1 MENSDIISSTVA
13 DMTSAVTDMT
23 SVVTD
28 MTSAVTDMTS
38 AVTDMTSVVTDMTS
52 AVTDMTSVVT
62 DMTSVVTDMT
72 SAVTDMT
79 SVVTDMT
86 SAVTDM
92 TSVVTDM
99 TSTVT
104 DMTST
109 VTDMTSTV
117 ADISSTISSIISS
130 TINSII
136 SSTTS
141 DEMIGNNSQ
150 SQESE
155 GYYYSQ
161 LGTWLAVG
169 FTICTLGAVCGLAYL
184 YKERTK
190 PLENKSSKNYEL
202 SDLNCVK
209 VDIPLQENE
218 IKVLSVSSDVSYED
232 NGNNESHIP
241 SNDLDNNLLGVNVTE
256 HLS

>member
-1 MENSDIISSTVA
+1 METINVTELFMENSDIISSTVA
-13 DMTSAVTDMT
+13 DMTSAVTDMTSVVTDMTSVVTDMT

-52 AVTDMTSVVT
+52 
-62 DMTSVVTDMT
+62 
-72 SAVTDMT
+72 
-79 SVVTDMT
+79 
-86 SAVTDM
+86 
-92 TSVVTDM
+92 VVTDM

-104 DMTST
+104 DMTSA

-117 ADISSTISSIISS
+117 TDIGSTISSIISSTISS

-184 YKERTK
+184 YKKRTNQ
-190 PLENKSSKNYEL
+190 LEDKSSKNYEL

-209 VDIPLQENE
+209 VDIPLQEKNE
-218 IKVLSVSSDVSYED
+218 IKVLSVSDVNYED

>member
-13 DMTSAVTDMT
+13 
-23 SVVTD
+23 
-28 MTSAVTDMTS
+28 
-38 AVTDMTSVVTDMTS
+38 
-52 AVTDMTSVVT
+52 
-62 DMTSVVTDMT
+62 
-72 SAVTDMT
+72 
-79 SVVTDMT
+79 DMT

-117 ADISSTISSIISS
+117 TDMTSAVTDMTSAVADMTSTVADISSTIS
-130 TINSII
+130 SII

>member
-1 MENSDIISSTVA
+1 METINVTELFMENSDIISSTVA
-13 DMTSAVTDMT
+13 
-23 SVVTD
+23 
-28 MTSAVTDMTS
+28 
-38 AVTDMTSVVTDMTS
+38 
-52 AVTDMTSVVT
+52 
-62 DMTSVVTDMT
+62 
-72 SAVTDMT
+72 
-79 SVVTDMT
+79 DMT

-117 ADISSTISSIISS
+117 TDMTSAVTDMTSAVADMTSTVADISSTIS
-130 TINSII
+130 SII

>member
-23 SVVTD
+23 S
-28 MTSAVTDMTS
+28 AV
-38 AVTDMTSVVTDMTS
+38 ADMTSVVTDMTS
-52 AVTDMTSVVT
+52 AVTDMTSAVA

-79 SVVTDMT
+79 STVTDMT

-92 TSVVTDM
+92 TS
-99 TSTVT
+99 TVT
-104 DMTST
+104 N
-109 VTDMTSTV
+109 
-117 ADISSTISSIISS
+117 IGSTISSIISS

-184 YKERTK
+184 YKKRNK
-190 PLENKSSKNYEL
+190 PLEDKPSKNYEP

-218 IKVLSVSSDVSYED
+218 IKVLSVSDVSYED

>member
-1 MENSDIISSTVA
+1 MTVAINQYINFKMETINVTELFMENSDIISSTVA
-13 DMTSAVTDMT
+13 DMTST
-23 SVVTD
+23 VTD
-28 MTSAVTDMTS
+28 MTSALT
-38 AVTDMTSVVTDMTS
+38 
-52 AVTDMTSVVT
+52 
-62 DMTSVVTDMT
+62 
-72 SAVTDMT
+72 
-79 SVVTDMT
+79 
-86 SAVTDM
+86 
-92 TSVVTDM
+92 
-99 TSTVT
+99 
-104 DMTST
+104 
-109 VTDMTSTV
+109 
-117 ADISSTISSIISS
+117 DISSTISS

-155 GYYYSQ
+155 GYYSQ
-161 LGTWLAVG
+161 LGTCLAVG

-184 YKERTK
+184 YKKRTK
-190 PLENKSSKNYEL
+190 PLEDKSSKNYEP

-218 IKVLSVSSDVSYED
+218 IKVDVSYED

>member
-1 MENSDIISSTVA
+1 METINVTELFMENSDIISSTVA

-23 SVVTD
+23 ST
-28 MTSAVTDMTS
+28 
-38 AVTDMTSVVTDMTS
+38 
-52 AVTDMTSVVT
+52 
-62 DMTSVVTDMT
+62 
-72 SAVTDMT
+72 
-79 SVVTDMT
+79 
-86 SAVTDM
+86 
-92 TSVVTDM
+92 VTDM

-109 VTDMTSTV
+109 VT
-117 ADISSTISSIISS
+117 DISSTISSIISS

-184 YKERTK
+184 YKKRTNQ
-190 PLENKSSKNYEL
+190 LEDKSSKNYEL

-218 IKVLSVSSDVSYED
+218 IKVLSVSDVNYED

>member
-23 SVVTD
+23 S
-28 MTSAVTDMTS
+28 AVTDMTS
-38 AVTDMTSVVTDMTS
+38 AVTDMTSTVTDMTS
-52 AVTDMTSVVT
+52 AVTD
-62 DMTSVVTDMT
+62 
-72 SAVTDMT
+72 
-79 SVVTDMT
+79 
-86 SAVTDM
+86 
-92 TSVVTDM
+92 
-99 TSTVT
+99 
-104 DMTST
+104 
-109 VTDMTSTV
+109 
-117 ADISSTISSIISS
+117 IGSTISSIISS
-130 TINSII
+130 TINSMI

-155 GYYYSQ
+155 GYYSQ
-161 LGTWLAVG
+161 LGTLLAVG

-184 YKERTK
+184 YKKRTT
-190 PLENKSSKNYEL
+190 PLEDKSSKNYEL

-209 VDIPLQENE
+209 VDIPLQEKE
-218 IKVLSVSSDVSYED
+218 IKVLSVSDVSYED

-256 HLS
+256 NLS

>member
-13 DMTSAVTDMT
+13 DMTST
-23 SVVTD
+23 VTD
-28 MTSAVTDMTS
+28 MTSALT
-38 AVTDMTSVVTDMTS
+38 
-52 AVTDMTSVVT
+52 
-62 DMTSVVTDMT
+62 
-72 SAVTDMT
+72 
-79 SVVTDMT
+79 
-86 SAVTDM
+86 
-92 TSVVTDM
+92 
-99 TSTVT
+99 
-104 DMTST
+104 
-109 VTDMTSTV
+109 
-117 ADISSTISSIISS
+117 DISSTISS

-155 GYYYSQ
+155 GYYSQ
-161 LGTWLAVG
+161 LGTCLAVG

-184 YKERTK
+184 YKKRTK
-190 PLENKSSKNYEL
+190 PLEDKSSKNYEP

-218 IKVLSVSSDVSYED
+218 IKVDVSYED

>member
-13 DMTSAVTDMT
+13 DMTST
-23 SVVTD
+23 VTD
-28 MTSAVTDMTS
+28 MTSA
-38 AVTDMTSVVTDMTS
+38 
-52 AVTDMTSVVT
+52 
-62 DMTSVVTDMT
+62 
-72 SAVTDMT
+72 
-79 SVVTDMT
+79 
-86 SAVTDM
+86 
-92 TSVVTDM
+92 VTDM

-109 VTDMTSTV
+109 VTDMTSAVTDMTSTV
-117 ADISSTISSIISS
+117 TDMTSTVTDMTSAVTDISSTISSIISS

-136 SSTTS
+136 SSIIS

-155 GYYYSQ
+155 GYYSQ
-161 LGTWLAVG
+161 LGTCLAVG

-184 YKERTK
+184 YKKRTK
-190 PLENKSSKNYEL
+190 PLEDKSSKNYEP

-218 IKVLSVSSDVSYED
+218 IKVDVSYED

>member
-13 DMTSAVTDMT
+13 DMTST
-23 SVVTD
+23 VTD
-28 MTSAVTDMTS
+28 MTSAV
-38 AVTDMTSVVTDMTS
+38 A
-52 AVTDMTSVVT
+52 
-62 DMTSVVTDMT
+62 
-72 SAVTDMT
+72 
-79 SVVTDMT
+79 
-86 SAVTDM
+86 
-92 TSVVTDM
+92 DM

-104 DMTST
+104 DMTSAVADMTST
-109 VTDMTSTV
+109 VTDMTSAVT
-117 ADISSTISSIISS
+117 DISSTISSTINSIISS

-141 DEMIGNNSQ
+141 DEMVGNNSQ

-155 GYYYSQ
+155 GYYSQ
-161 LGTWLAVG
+161 LGTCLAVG

-184 YKERTK
+184 YKKRTK
-190 PLENKSSKNYEL
+190 PLEDKSSKNYEP

-218 IKVLSVSSDVSYED
+218 IKVDVSYED

>member
-13 DMTSAVTDMT
+13 DMTSTVADMT
-23 SVVTD
+23 STVADMTSTVADMTSTVADMTSTVADMTSTVADMTSTVADMTSTVAD
-28 MTSAVTDMTS
+28 MTSAVT
-38 AVTDMTSVVTDMTS
+38 
-52 AVTDMTSVVT
+52 
-62 DMTSVVTDMT
+62 
-72 SAVTDMT
+72 
-79 SVVTDMT
+79 
-86 SAVTDM
+86 
-92 TSVVTDM
+92 
-99 TSTVT
+99 
-104 DMTST
+104 
-109 VTDMTSTV
+109 
-117 ADISSTISSIISS
+117 DISSTISSIISS

-136 SSTTS
+136 SSTIS

-150 SQESE
+150 TQESE
-155 GYYYSQ
+155 GYCYSQ

-184 YKERTK
+184 YKKRTK
-190 PLENKSSKNYEL
+190 PLEDKSSKNYEL

-218 IKVLSVSSDVSYED
+218 IKVLSVSDVSYED

>member
-13 DMTSAVTDMT
+13 DMTST
-23 SVVTD
+23 VTD

-38 AVTDMTSVVTDMTS
+38 TVTDMTS
-52 AVTDMTSVVT
+52 AVTDIS
-62 DMTSVVTDMT
+62 
-72 SAVTDMT
+72 
-79 SVVTDMT
+79 
-86 SAVTDM
+86 
-92 TSVVTDM
+92 
-99 TSTVT
+99 ST
-104 DMTST
+104 
-109 VTDMTSTV
+109 
-117 ADISSTISSIISS
+117 ISSTISSIISS

-136 SSTTS
+136 SSTIS

-155 GYYYSQ
+155 GYYSQ
-161 LGTWLAVG
+161 LGTCLAVG

-184 YKERTK
+184 YKKRTK
-190 PLENKSSKNYEL
+190 PLEDKSSKNYEP

-218 IKVLSVSSDVSYED
+218 IKVDVSYED

>member
-1 MENSDIISSTVA
+1 METINVTELFMENSDIISSTVA
-13 DMTSAVTDMT
+13 DMTST
-23 SVVTD
+23 VTD
-28 MTSAVTDMTS
+28 MTSAV
-38 AVTDMTSVVTDMTS
+38 A
-52 AVTDMTSVVT
+52 
-62 DMTSVVTDMT
+62 
-72 SAVTDMT
+72 
-79 SVVTDMT
+79 
-86 SAVTDM
+86 
-92 TSVVTDM
+92 DM

-104 DMTST
+104 DMTSAVADMTST
-109 VTDMTSTV
+109 VTDMTSAVT
-117 ADISSTISSIISS
+117 DISSTISSTINSIISS

-141 DEMIGNNSQ
+141 DEMVGNNSQ

-155 GYYYSQ
+155 GYYSQ
-161 LGTWLAVG
+161 LGTCLAVG

-184 YKERTK
+184 YKKRTK
-190 PLENKSSKNYEL
+190 PLEDKSSKNYEP

-218 IKVLSVSSDVSYED
+218 IKVDVSYED